1 MFATACQSDGPEY
14 TEDHTHFV
22 RIVEAVKAL
31 QAAYETK
38 DLKAFQAL
46 LSTSADLDQLTRD
59 MEKDFSTYAT
69 ISLTLTIERI
79 STQENQNQAMVNVR
93 WEGMWQRESDS
104 TPIRGRGHG
113 MLVWSGR
120 AVVLLERVEGNL
132 PFGRANR

>member
-1 MFATACQSDGPEY
+1 MFATACQSSDPEY
-14 TEDHTHFV
+14 TEDHTHFE
-22 RIVEAVKAL
+22 RIVGAVKAL
-31 QAAYETK
+31 QSAYETR

-46 LSTSADLDQLTRD
+46 QSTSADLDQLTRD

-79 STQENQNQAMVNVR
+79 STQENQATVNVR
-93 WEGMWQRESDS
+93 WEGMWQRESDA
-104 TPIRGRGHG
+104 TPIRDRGHG
-113 MLVWSGR
+113 VLVWSGR